1 MYHRN
6 KMIPMTIGQTA
17 FTHLD
22 RFVEQRIRA
31 DHTPGIVLAVTDR
44 EKTLRAATYG
54 SSNVD
59 RKAAITP
66 FTLFEIGSISK
77 SFTALALLQLQEAGE
92 IDLHQPVERYLPWF
106 HVPSAYDPITLHHLL
121 SHTGGIIS
129 GTDFTTQASYE
140 VWALRETEA
149 TAPPG
154 TWFHYSNVG
163 YKVLGLVLERV
174 LRRGYGRI
182 IQERVLHPLRMHNT
196 VPVITHEIRSKM
208 AVGYEPLYDDRPP
221 HPALPLAPATWLE
234 TNTADGSIA
243 STAGD
248 MTSYVR
254 MLLNRGRG
262 PDGPIVSKQS
272 YDRMTQRVIR
282 PDEDHGEFYGYGL
295 TIDEREGRTVV
306 GHEGGMV
313 GYYAAVQADLDA
325 GVGAVVLTNGPGEPK
340 EIARFALEVT
350 RAALS
355 DQNLPPLPPTPDP
368 KRVEHPEEYTG
379 IYRSAGRVFGLAAE
393 DGELVMSY
401 RDDRIA
407 LERRGRD
414 TFYVPHVDF
423 SRFLLR
429 FGRQEGKIVE
439 ALHGPDWYPHPL
451 YTGARDFVHPPA
463 WTAYTGHYR
472 AHNAWLTNFRVVLRK
487 GELLLIEP
495 QGDEEPLQPLE
506 DGHFRVG
513 ADPRS
518 PERIRFDTLID
529 GRTARAT
536 LSGCPYYRTFTP

>member
-1 MYHRN
+1 
-6 KMIPMTIGQTA
+6 MTIHQAA
-17 FTHLD
+17 FTRLD
-22 RFVEQRIRA
+22 RFIEQRIRRHHA
-31 DHTPGIVLAVTDR
+31 PGIVLAITDG
-44 EKTLRAATYG
+44 EKTIHTATYG
-54 SSNVD
+54 SANVD

-77 SFTALALLQLQEAGE
+77 SFAALALLQLQEAGE
-92 IDLHQPVERYLPWF
+92 IDLHQPVQRYLPWF
-106 HVPSAYDPITLHHLL
+106 HVPSAHEPITLHHLL
-121 SHTGGIIS
+121 SHTAGIIS

-174 LRRGYGRI
+174 VGKSYGEI
-182 IQERVLHPLRMHNT
+182 IQERILHPLRMHNT
-196 VPVITHEIRSKM
+196 VSVITHDIRSRT

-221 HPALPLAPATWLE
+221 HPTHPLEPATWLE
-234 TNTADGSIA
+234 TGTADGSIA
-243 STAGD
+243 STAAD
-248 MTSYVR
+248 MAAYVR
-254 MLLNRGRG
+254 MLLNRGQG
-262 PDGPIVSKQS
+262 PAGSLVSQRS
-272 YDRMTQRVIR
+272 FDRMTQHVVRS
-282 PDEDHGEFYGYGL
+282 DEDHGAFYGYGL
-295 TIDEREGRTVV
+295 TIDERDGRTIV

-313 GYYAAVQADLDA
+313 GYYAAMRADLDA
-325 GVGAVVLTNGPGEPK
+325 GLGAIVLTNGPGEPD
-340 EIARFALEVT
+340 EIARFALAVT
-350 RAALS
+350 RAARGGR
-355 DQNLPPLPPTPDP
+355 DLPPLPPPPDP
-368 KRVEHPEEYTG
+368 THIEEAEAYAG

-393 DGELVMSY
+393 GGQLMMSY
-401 RDDRIA
+401 RDDRIP

-414 TFYVPHVDF
+414 AFYVPHVDF

-429 FGRQEGKIVE
+429 FGRQGEAVVE
-439 ALHGPDWYPHPL
+439 VLHGPDWYPH
-451 YTGARDFVHPPA
+451 ARYAGPQDFVHPPA

-472 AHNAWLTNFRVVLRK
+472 SHNPWLTNFRVVLRK

-518 PERIRFDTLID
+518 PERIRFDTPID